1 MEAIPIPNDI
11 TIIIY
16 RSFFFL
22 TSGTGTQWC
31 DGGWRSQ
38 SAEFNSPAPA
48 PEFIGGGTDTYWWW
62 SWCRKWW
69 WWQWCLNAWIISKD
83 SNPNRNVRFAEL
95 SMYSITRY
103 LIPERILR
111 KVKVCH
117 NRTPSMSSMGISGAK
132 REARTNKGQTSDSSN
147 FGHLGNSLGNNLGNN
162 LSDNLHLPSQSQ
174 TSMMDTSGLLV
185 VG

>member
-16 RSFFFL
+16 RSFFFFL

-111 KVKVCH
+111 KVKYAITGPH
-117 NRTPSMSSMGISGAK
+117 QW
-132 REARTNKGQTSDSSN
+132 ARWV
-147 FGHLGNSLGNNLGNN
+147 SLGPRERRGRIKGKHWILVTLG
-162 LSDNLHLPSQSQ
+162 
-174 TSMMDTSGLLV
+174 T
-185 VG
+185 

>member
-1 MEAIPIPNDI
+1 M
-11 TIIIY
+11 
-16 RSFFFL
+16 
-22 TSGTGTQWC
+22 
-31 DGGWRSQ
+31 
-38 SAEFNSPAPA
+38 
-48 PEFIGGGTDTYWWW
+48 
-62 SWCRKWW
+62 
-69 WWQWCLNAWIISKD
+69 
-83 SNPNRNVRFAEL
+83 RFAEL

-111 KVKVCH
+111 KVKMCH

-147 FGHLGNSLGNNLGNN
+147 FGHLGNNLGNN

>member
-1 MEAIPIPNDI
+1 MMRRRVEKPECRVQLA
-11 TIIIY
+11 
-16 RSFFFL
+16 S
-22 TSGTGTQWC
+22 TSSGVH
-31 DGGWRSQ
+31 R
-38 SAEFNSPAPA
+38 
-48 PEFIGGGTDTYWWW
+48 WWHGYI
-62 SWCRKWW
+62 
-69 WWQWCLNAWIISKD
+69 LMMVMMPMISKD

-111 KVKVCH
+111 KVKMRY